1 MNKIYKLLAVFM
13 LFAAL
18 SAGSMTVQAGET
30 DAVAQIGETTY
41 PSLDAAITNAG
52 TNTEVEIDLLEAVE
66 LKDAIIINS
75 NVTLDLNG
83 CTLTTS
89 SSITVAPGGN
99 VVDNSETK
107 SGLLKLGDSGTITWT
122 TNSQVPVYNT
132 EKEGYAFATMTEQV
146 YRKSERGADTF
157 ELIFKPDFGALNDL
171 MAKGSIA
178 TKVDIGVNLEWT
190 DAKGTSKTAQLVYT
204 EDMDDMVQT
213 VYTANSGKAFLL
225 TATGA
230 NSFDNLTI
238 TPMVKSKLGTEWSDS
253 EVNASVYHKVDLTT
267 MAEGDVV
274 KRTVGTITEQAAYT
288 GEQATV
294 KVIADAT
301 EGRFIRI
308 DDSSTASTGYPGFQ
322 VSNIDFSSGV
332 KVIEFDMRINAA
344 SGGTAVKV
352 NVIGATNLGNAH
364 AISLEMGKD
373 NIRYYSGSGYVF
385 KNDVKA
391 TSDCQWKKVV
401 LTVDSDNDKFSLSY
415 GGVPVFENA
424 NLRGDADL
432 NGKAALIIWTNGT
445 TTSNVDIKNIVVT
458 NGVR

>member
-66 LKDAIIINS
+66 LKDAITINS

-171 MAKGSIA
+171 MAKGSVA

-190 DAKGTSKTAQLVYT
+190 DAEGTSKTAQLVYT

-274 KRTVGTITEQAAYT
+274 SRTVGTIREQAIYT

-301 EGRFIRI
+301 EGRFIKI
-308 DDSSTASTGYPGFQ
+308 DDSSTASNGYPGFQ

-332 KVIEFDMRINAA
+332 KVIEFDMRINDAD
-344 SGGTAVKV
+344 GGTAVKV
-352 NVIGATNLGNAH
+352 NVMGNAQ

-373 NIRYYSGSGYVF
+373 NIRYYSGSGYVY
-385 KNDVKA
+385 NYDVKA
-391 TSDCQWKKVV
+391 TSGDQWKKVV

-415 GGVPVFENA
+415 GGVPVFENE
-424 NLRGDADL
+424 NLRGNVNL
-432 NGKAALIIWTNGT
+432 NGKANFIIWTNGA